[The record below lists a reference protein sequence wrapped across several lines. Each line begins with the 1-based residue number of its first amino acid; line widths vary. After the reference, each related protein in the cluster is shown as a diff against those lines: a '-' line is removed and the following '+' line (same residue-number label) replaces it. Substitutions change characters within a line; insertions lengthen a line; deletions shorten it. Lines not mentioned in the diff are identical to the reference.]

1 MGRVFAVVTIALCCL
16 TSCGGDPGADPDP
29 YPRLSVC
36 EEIERGSVSTF
47 DCEGADLEGANL
59 SGANLQGANLEG
71 ADLQGANFEGA
82 KVNDDTTWPEGFD
95 PVAAGVIFED

>member
-47 DCEGADLEGANL
+47 DCEGANL
-59 SGANLQGANLEG
+59 SGANLEGANLWWADLTG
-71 ADLQGANFEGA
+71 ADLTNALADE
-82 KVNDDTTWPEGFD
+82 TIWPEGFD
-95 PVAAGVIFED
+95 PQAAGVVFE